1 MANIRVDIT
10 ADTDDIR
17 YPDGQ
22 IVHRGD
28 TVTFH
33 VDGIPVEVDV
43 DFDTPSCFTSSDSLT
58 LNSGNTLTASSPP
71 KTVSSTAS
79 PGAYYFYAVIPDQER
94 KKFPNWETK
103 RGELDVEVDPEEE
116 DKKDKKDKRR

>member
-10 ADTDDIR
+10 ASDIR

-22 IVHRGD
+22 IVRRGD

-33 VDGIPVEVDV
+33 VEDLPVDVDV
-43 DFDTPSCFTSSDSLT
+43 DFETPCCFTSSDSLT
-58 LNSGNTLTASSPP
+58 LNSSNTLTASSPP
-71 KTVSSTAS
+71 ETVSSTAS
-79 PGAYYFYAVIPDQER
+79 AGPYYFNAVIPDRER

-103 RGELDVEVDPEEE
+103 RGELDVEVDPEE
-116 DKKDKKDKRR
+116 DKKDKKDK